1 MRGQRSGDGGKIGKW
16 RAILEKWR
24 NLREFSLFFTIFH
37 VKSLLYTKY
46 FGLFHHFV
54 FFFVEIRAF
63 YEANGPI

>member
-37 VKSLLYTKY
+37 VKLLLYTKY
-46 FGLFHHFV
+46 FWSFSSFRLLFCGNKGV
-54 FFFVEIRAF
+54 L
-63 YEANGPI
+63 